1 MSTAK
6 KHKSKQ
12 DFKDSRMA
20 SAVNKLGGKIEAE
33 DILCQWEL
41 HRAAESVSDR
51 RKREA
56 DGFLRGI
63 IVANNISREEAAE
76 FFKVGRYPP
85 KKLPNGCGV
94 KIDTD
99 FHKVEQLLV
108 VANKYNVSGLV
119 NY

>member
-51 RKREA
+51 GKGKQM
-56 DGFLRGI
+56 DF
-63 IVANNISREEAAE
+63 
-76 FFKVGRYPP
+76 
-85 KKLPNGCGV
+85 CG
-94 KIDTD
+94 
-99 FHKVEQLLV
+99 E
-108 VANKYNVSGLV
+108 
-119 NY
+119 

>member
-1 MSTAK
+1 MQECGLALL
-6 KHKSKQ
+6 
-12 DFKDSRMA
+12 MA

-76 FFKVGRYPP
+76 FFKVGRYRYDRLRNMDPTKPIP
-85 KKLPNGCGV
+85 KKPPAY
-94 KIDTD
+94 
-99 FHKVEQLLV
+99 HKVTQEDKELV
-108 VANKYNVSGLV
+108 KRQRQRSY
-119 NY
+119 